1 MAYAKGI
8 QERRHHF
15 MNIKEAERLTG
26 ISRRNIRFYEQ
37 KGMLR
42 PARNPENDYR
52 EYTPEDIQNL
62 KYIRA
67 LRMVDMPLEEIQ
79 KVLAGKLSLEQAAGA
94 QEAQL
99 RRKIQDAQTAIRFCQ
114 AMSKGETDIDSLLAQ
129 MDQPENRGQLF
140 SRWLRDYQAMSK
152 AMSRSTFTFTPDTPI
167 TNPREFT
174 DALLIFA
181 RENHLDLTITR
192 EGMYPEFTLDGVEYS
207 AERLYTHVSRIPTAI
222 VRCTVKHPE
231 LLEPDMPRGKKSI
244 LKILHNFWLLL
255 AGLAFFAIV
264 ILPGR
269 TAFFSTTEGMVSLLV
284 LLILAGIGLYRFRL
298 FFFNNKDQ

>member
-1 MAYAKGI
+1 
-8 QERRHHF
+8 

-52 EYTPEDIQNL
+52 EYTPEDIRNL

-79 KVLAGKLSLEQAAGA
+79 KVLAGELSLEQAAQA
-94 QEAQL
+94 QEVLL

-114 AMSKGETDIDSLLAQ
+114 AMGKGETDIDSLLTQ
-129 MDQPENRGQLF
+129 MDQPENRRQLF
-140 SRWLRDYQAMSK
+140 FQWLRDYQAMSK
-152 AMSRSTFTFTPDTPI
+152 ALARSTFTFTPDIPI
-167 TNPREFT
+167 TNAREFT
-174 DALLIFA
+174 DALLEFA
-181 RENHLDLTITR
+181 RENHQDLTVTR
-192 EGMYPEFTLDGVEYS
+192 EGMYPEFILDGVEYS

-222 VRCTVKHPE
+222 VRCTAKHPE
-231 LLEPDMPRGKKSI
+231 LLEPEMPRGKKQI
-244 LKILHNFWLLL
+244 LKFLHDFWVLI
-255 AGLAFFAIV
+255 AGLAVFAIV

-269 TAFFSTTEGMVSLLV
+269 TAFFSTSEGMVFLLV
-284 LLILAGIGLYRFRL
+284 LLVMAGIGLFRFLL
-298 FFFNNKDQ
+298 FFFNNKDR